1 MGADSGIRSPRPL
14 WLTETYPPSRGGMAE
29 SCDRIVRALRAAGV
43 TVDVGHLVRRLGAS
57 ARFEEQ
63 HGGRYWAW
71 PIEDDP
77 AHALNLAWNTLAR
90 EAGGAGGGAGGASGA
105 GRSAAIGGGAPA
117 VTHVVAFGGYLPLLA
132 GPIFAAWLGV
142 PLVTLI
148 RGNDFDANLFTPRR
162 RDVLSEA
169 LARAALVCAV
179 SQDKVDRIAALHP
192 GRRVVRVPNGIDL
205 ERFTPLPSDRTRAE
219 AWRAANVPEGRR
231 VLGLFGQLKRKK
243 GGAFFLDA
251 LGRSGRAQD
260 VHVLLSGWID
270 PDMEAWLA
278 EHGEGISVTVEPF
291 ADRYELIHRFL
302 ACDAVVLPSF
312 YDGMPN
318 VMAEA
323 AALGIPLIASRV
335 GGMADWLEDERTAL
349 LFEAGDESGC
359 GWAIERAVAWPEER
373 LRVLGAAARE
383 LAERELDQRTEAE
396 RYAELL
402 RETLPAASPRP
413 LRAVR

>member
-1 MGADSGIRSPRPL
+1 MTTTGAVSGTPSPRPL

-29 SCDRIVRALRAAGV
+29 SCDRIVRSLRAAGV

-63 HGGRYWAW
+63 EGGRYWAW

-77 AHALNLAWNTLAR
+77 AHALNLAWNALSRVGR
-90 EAGGAGGGAGGASGA
+90 ER
-105 GRSAAIGGGAPA
+105 RSSLLVDDEPPL
-117 VTHVVAFGGYLPLLA
+117 THVVAFGGYLPLLA

-162 RDVLSEA
+162 RDVLGEA

-205 ERFTPLPSDRTRAE
+205 ERFAPLPSDRVRAE
-219 AWRAANVPEGRR
+219 AWRAANVASGRR

-251 LGRSGRAQD
+251 LRRSGRAGD

-278 EHGEGISVTVEPF
+278 EHGEGISVSVQPF
-291 ADRYELIHRFL
+291 ADRYELIHRYL
-302 ACDAVVLPSF
+302 ACDAIVLPSF

-318 VMAEA
+318 VMVEA
-323 AALGIPLIASRV
+323 AALGVPLLASRV
-335 GGMADWLEDERTAL
+335 GGMADWLEDDRTAL
-349 LFEAGDESGC
+349 LFEPGDDSGC
-359 GWAIERAVAWPEER
+359 SWAIERAVAWPASR
-373 LRVLGAAARE
+373 LASLGAAARE
-383 LAERELDQRTEAE
+383 LAERELDQRVEAA

-402 RETLPAASPRP
+402 AETLPTSAPTP
-413 LRAVR
+413 LRRAAP

>member
-1 MGADSGIRSPRPL
+1 
-14 WLTETYPPSRGGMAE
+14 MAE

-43 TVDVGHLVRRLGAS
+43 EVDVGHLVRRPGAR
-57 ARFEEQ
+57 AAFEEQ

-77 AHALNLAWNTLAR
+77 AHALNLAWNEVAR
-90 EAGGAGGGAGGASGA
+90 RTRAVPGAVPPPASDGASPPGA
-105 GRSAAIGGGAPA
+105 VPPP
-117 VTHVVAFGGYLPLLA
+117 THVVAFGGYLPLLA
-132 GPIFAAWLGV
+132 GPVFAAWLGL

-162 RDVLSEA
+162 RDVLADA
-169 LARAALVCAV
+169 LARSALACAV
-179 SQDKVDRIAALHP
+179 AQDKVDRIAALH
-192 GRRVVRVPNGIDL
+192 GRAGRSPRVERVPNGIDL
-205 ERFTPLPSDRTRAE
+205 ERYAPLPSDRARAD
-219 AWRAANVPEGRR
+219 AWRAANVPAGRR

-251 LGRSGRAQD
+251 LRQSGRAGD

-278 EHGEGISVTVEPF
+278 EHGEGISFSVLPF
-291 ADRYELIHRFL
+291 ADRYDLIHRYL
-302 ACDAVVLPSF
+302 ACDVVVLPSF

-323 AALGIPLIASRV
+323 AALRVPLLASRV
-335 GGMADWLEDERTAL
+335 GGMADWLEDDATAL
-349 LFEAGDESGC
+349 MFEAGDEGGC
-359 GWAIERAVAWPEER
+359 AWAIERAVAWPAER
-373 LRVLGAAARE
+373 LAAMGAAARE
-383 LAERELDQRTEAE
+383 LAERELDHRIEAA

-402 RETLPAASPRP
+402 RDTAPQQDAVAAPLLAPAPPRDP
-413 LRAVR
+413 AGSLRATP

>member
-1 MGADSGIRSPRPL
+1 MTTTGAGSGIRDVRPL

-29 SCDRIVRALRAAGV
+29 SCDRIVRSLRAAGV
-43 TVDVGHLVRRLGAS
+43 TVDLGHLVRRPGAT
-57 ARFEEQ
+57 ARFEQQ

-77 AHALNLAWNTLAR
+77 AHALNLAWNELER
-90 EAGGAGGGAGGASGA
+90 EAGHPSTL
-105 GRSAAIGGGAPA
+105 
-117 VTHVVAFGGYLPLLA
+117 THVVAFGGYLPLLA

-142 PLVTLI
+142 PFVTLI

-162 RDVLSEA
+162 RDVLADA
-169 LARAALVCAV
+169 LQRSALVCAV
-179 SQDKVDRIAALHP
+179 AQDKVDRIAALNP

-205 ERFTPLPSDRTRAE
+205 DRFVALPSDHARAE
-219 AWRAANVPEGRR
+219 HWRAAHAPAGRR

-335 GGMADWLEDERTAL
+335 GGMADWLEDDRTAL

-373 LRVLGAAARE
+373 LRALGAAARE

>member
-1 MGADSGIRSPRPL
+1 MTTTGAGSGIRDVRPL

-29 SCDRIVRALRAAGV
+29 SCDRIVRSLRAAGV
-43 TVDVGHLVRRLGAS
+43 TVDVGHLVRRPGAT
-57 ARFEEQ
+57 ARSEQQ

-77 AHALNLAWNTLAR
+77 AHALNLAWNELER
-90 EAGGAGGGAGGASGA
+90 EAGE
-105 GRSAAIGGGAPA
+105 PA
-117 VTHVVAFGGYLPLLA
+117 TLSHVVAFGGYLPLLS

-162 RDVLSEA
+162 RDVLADA
-169 LARAALVCAV
+169 LQRSALVCAV
-179 SQDKVDRIAALHP
+179 AQDKVDRIAALHP

-205 ERFTPLPSDRTRAE
+205 DRFVPLPSDHARAE
-219 AWRAANVPEGRR
+219 QWRAAHAPEGRR

-251 LGRSGRAQD
+251 LRRSGRAQD
-260 VHVLLSGWID
+260 VHVLLTGWID

-278 EHGEGISVTVEPF
+278 EHREGISVTVEPF

-335 GGMADWLEDERTAL
+335 GGMADWLEDDGTAL
-349 LFEAGDESGC
+349 LFEAGDETGC

-373 LRVLGAAARE
+373 LRALGAAARQ

-413 LRAVR
+413 LRALW

>member
-1 MGADSGIRSPRPL
+1 MTTMEAGSGIRDPRPL

-29 SCDRIVRALRAAGV
+29 SCDRIVRALRAHGV

-57 ARFEEQ
+57 PRYEEQ
-63 HGGRYWAW
+63 HRGRYWAW
-71 PIEDDP
+71 PVEDDP
-77 AHALNLAWNTLAR
+77 AHALNLAWNALER
-90 EAGGAGGGAGGASGA
+90 DEAIRGSL
-105 GRSAAIGGGAPA
+105 
-117 VTHVVAFGGYLPLLA
+117 THVVAFGGYLPLLA

-162 RDVLSEA
+162 RDVLADA
-169 LARAALVCAV
+169 LARAALICAV

-192 GRRVVRVPNGIDL
+192 QRRVVRVPNGIDL
-205 ERFTPLPSDRTRAE
+205 ERYAPLPSDRARAAE
-219 AWRAANVPEGRR
+219 WRAGHVPPGRR
-231 VLGLFGQLKRKK
+231 VIGLFGQLKRKK

-251 LGRSGRAQD
+251 LRRSGRADD

-278 EHGEGISVTVEPF
+278 EHGAGISFTVEPF
-291 ADRYELIHRFL
+291 ADRYDLIHRYL

-318 VMAEA
+318 VMVET
-323 AALGIPLIASRV
+323 AALGVPLLAARV
-335 GGMADWLEDERTAL
+335 GGMADWLEDGATGL
-349 LFEAGDESGC
+349 VFEPGDPSGC
-359 GWAIERAVAWPEER
+359 AWAIERAVAWPAER
-373 LRVLGAAARE
+373 LAALGTAARA
-383 LAERELDQRTEAE
+383 LAARELDQRREAA

-402 RETLPAASPRP
+402 RETLVARERAP
-413 LRAVR
+413 LRVAR

>member
-1 MGADSGIRSPRPL
+1 MTTTGAGSVIRDVRPL

-29 SCDRIVRALRAAGV
+29 SCDRIVRSLRAAGV
-43 TVDVGHLVRRLGAS
+43 TVDLGHLVRRPGAT
-57 ARFEEQ
+57 ARFEQ
-63 HGGRYWAW
+63 QDGGRYWAW

-77 AHALNLAWNTLAR
+77 AHALNLAWNELER
-90 EAGGAGGGAGGASGA
+90 EAGHPSTL
-105 GRSAAIGGGAPA
+105 
-117 VTHVVAFGGYLPLLA
+117 THVVAFGGYLPLLA
-132 GPIFAAWLGV
+132 GPIFAAWLGA
-142 PLVTLI
+142 PLVTLV

-162 RDVLSEA
+162 RDVLADA
-169 LARAALVCAV
+169 LQRSALVCAV
-179 SQDKVDRIAALHP
+179 AQDKVDRIAALNP

-205 ERFTPLPSDRTRAE
+205 DRFVALPSDHARAE
-219 AWRAANVPEGRR
+219 QWRAAHAPAGRR

>member
-1 MGADSGIRSPRPL
+1 MMTTGAGSGIRDVRPL

-29 SCDRIVRALRAAGV
+29 SCDRIVRSLRAARV
-43 TVDVGHLVRRLGAS
+43 TVDVGHLVRRPGAT
-57 ARFEEQ
+57 ARFEHQ

-77 AHALNLAWNTLAR
+77 AHALNLAWSELERDAGEPATL
-90 EAGGAGGGAGGASGA
+90 
-105 GRSAAIGGGAPA
+105 
-117 VTHVVAFGGYLPLLA
+117 THVVAFGGYLPLLA

-162 RDVLSEA
+162 RDVLADA
-169 LARAALVCAV
+169 LQRSALVCAV
-179 SQDKVDRIAALHP
+179 AQDKVDRIAALHP

-205 ERFTPLPSDRTRAE
+205 DRFIPLPSDHARAE
-219 AWRAANVPEGRR
+219 QLRAAHVPEGRR

-251 LGRSGRAQD
+251 LRRSGRAQD

-335 GGMADWLEDERTAL
+335 GGMADWLEDDGTAL
-349 LFEAGDESGC
+349 LFEAGDETGC

-373 LRVLGAAARE
+373 LRALGAAARQ

-413 LRAVR
+413 LRALW

>member
-1 MGADSGIRSPRPL
+1 
-14 WLTETYPPSRGGMAE
+14 MAE
-29 SCDRIVRALRAAGV
+29 SCDRIVRSLRAAGV

-71 PIEDDP
+71 PIEDDT
-77 AHALNLAWNTLAR
+77 AHALNLAWNEVKRQAR
-90 EAGGAGGGAGGASGA
+90 DST
-105 GRSAAIGGGAPA
+105 RF
-117 VTHVVAFGGYLPLLA
+117 THVVAFGGYLPLLA

-162 RDVLSEA
+162 RDVLADA
-169 LARAALVCAV
+169 LSRSALVCAV
-179 SQDKVDRIAALHP
+179 AQDKVDRIAALY
-192 GRRVVRVPNGIDL
+192 GRAGRSPRVVRVPNGIDL
-205 ERFTPLPSDRTRAE
+205 GRFAPLPSDHARAE
-219 AWRAANVPEGRR
+219 QWRAAHAGEGRR
-231 VLGLFGQLKRKK
+231 VLGLIGQLKRKK
-243 GGAFFLDA
+243 GGAFFLDS
-251 LGRSGRAQD
+251 LRRSGRAED

-278 EHGEGISVTVEPF
+278 EHGEGIRVTVEAF
-291 ADRYELIHRFL
+291 ADRYELIHRYL

-323 AALGIPLIASRV
+323 AALGLPLIASRV
-335 GGMADWLEDERTAL
+335 GGMADWLEDDRTAL
-349 LFEAGDESGC
+349 LFEPGDESGC
-359 GWAIERAVAWPEER
+359 GWAIERAVAWPVDR
-373 LRVLGAAARE
+373 LRALGAAARE
-383 LAERELDQRTEAE
+383 LAVRELDQRIEAE

-402 RETLPAASPRP
+402 RETLRAAGPTP

>member
-1 MGADSGIRSPRPL
+1 MTTTEAGSGIRDVRPL

-29 SCDRIVRALRAAGV
+29 SCDRIVRSLRAAGV
-43 TVDVGHLVRRLGAS
+43 TVDVGHLVRRPGAT
-57 ARFEEQ
+57 ARFEQQ

-77 AHALNLAWNTLAR
+77 AHALNLAWNELER
-90 EAGGAGGGAGGASGA
+90 EAVKPAS
-105 GRSAAIGGGAPA
+105 

-162 RDVLSEA
+162 RDVLADA
-169 LARAALVCAV
+169 LRRSALVCAV
-179 SQDKVDRIAALHP
+179 AQDKVDRIAALSP
-192 GRRVVRVPNGIDL
+192 GQRVVRVPNGIDL
-205 ERFTPLPSDRTRAE
+205 DRFAPLPSDHARAE
-219 AWRAANVPEGRR
+219 RWRAAHAPAGRR

-251 LGRSGRAQD
+251 LRRSGRAQD

-335 GGMADWLEDERTAL
+335 GGMADWLSDDRTAL
-349 LFEAGDESGC
+349 LFEAGDASGC
-359 GWAIERAVAWPEER
+359 GWAIERAVAWPQER
-373 LRVLGAAARE
+373 LRALGAAARE
-383 LAERELDQRTEAE
+383 LAARELDQGAEAE
-396 RYAELL
+396 RYAQLL
-402 RETLPAASPRP
+402 RETLPTASPRP

>member
-1 MGADSGIRSPRPL
+1 MPPL
-14 WLTETYPPSRGGMAE
+14 
-29 SCDRIVRALRAAGV
+29 
-43 TVDVGHLVRRLGAS
+43 
-57 ARFEEQ
+57 
-63 HGGRYWAW
+63 
-71 PIEDDP
+71 
-77 AHALNLAWNTLAR
+77 
-90 EAGGAGGGAGGASGA
+90 
-105 GRSAAIGGGAPA
+105 
-117 VTHVVAFGGYLPLLA
+117 THVVAFGGYLPLLA

-162 RDVLSEA
+162 RDVLGEA

-205 ERFTPLPSDRTRAE
+205 ERFAPLPSDRVRAE
-219 AWRAANVPEGRR
+219 AWRAANVAPGRR

-251 LGRSGRAQD
+251 LRRSGRAGD

-278 EHGEGISVTVEPF
+278 EHGEGISVSVQPF
-291 ADRYELIHRFL
+291 ADRYELIHRYL
-302 ACDAVVLPSF
+302 ACDAIVLPSF

-318 VMAEA
+318 VMVEA
-323 AALGIPLIASRV
+323 AALGVPLLASRV
-335 GGMADWLEDERTAL
+335 GGMADWLEDDRTAL
-349 LFEAGDESGC
+349 LFEPGDDSGC
-359 GWAIERAVAWPEER
+359 SWAIERAVAWPASR
-373 LRVLGAAARE
+373 LASLGAAARE
-383 LAERELDQRTEAE
+383 LAERELDQRVEAA

-402 RETLPAASPRP
+402 AETLPTSAPTP
-413 LRAVR
+413 LRRAAP

>member
-1 MGADSGIRSPRPL
+1 
-14 WLTETYPPSRGGMAE
+14 MAE
-29 SCDRIVRALRAAGV
+29 SCDRIVRSLRAAGI

-63 HGGRYWAW
+63 EGGRYWAW

-77 AHALNLAWNTLAR
+77 AHALNLAWNAVSRVGR
-90 EAGGAGGGAGGASGA
+90 ERRSSLLGGEV
-105 GRSAAIGGGAPA
+105 APL
-117 VTHVVAFGGYLPLLA
+117 THVVAFGGYLPLLA

-162 RDVLSEA
+162 RDVLGEA

-179 SQDKVDRIAALHP
+179 SQDKVERIAALHP

-205 ERFTPLPSDRTRAE
+205 ERFAPLPSDRVRAE
-219 AWRAANVPEGRR
+219 AWRAANVASGRR

-251 LGRSGRAQD
+251 LRRSGRAGD

-278 EHGEGISVTVEPF
+278 DHGEGISVSVEPF
-291 ADRYELIHRFL
+291 ADRYELIHRYL
-302 ACDAVVLPSF
+302 ACDVIVLPSF

-318 VMAEA
+318 VMVEA
-323 AALGIPLIASRV
+323 AALGVPLMASRV
-335 GGMADWLEDERTAL
+335 GGMADWLEDDRTAL
-349 LFEAGDESGC
+349 LFEPGDDSGC
-359 GWAIERAVAWPEER
+359 SWAIERAVAWPASR
-373 LRVLGAAARE
+373 LESLGAAARE
-383 LAERELDQRTEAE
+383 LAERELDQRVEAA

-402 RETLPAASPRP
+402 AETLPTSAPTP
-413 LRAVR
+413 LRRAAP

>member
-1 MGADSGIRSPRPL
+1 MTTTGADSGIPSPRPL

-29 SCDRIVRALRAAGV
+29 SCDRIVRALRAEGL
-43 TVDVGHLVRRLGAS
+43 TVDIGHLVRRPGAS

-71 PIEDDP
+71 PIDDDP
-77 AHALNLAWNTLAR
+77 AHALNLAWNALA
-90 EAGGAGGGAGGASGA
+90 GDGASAPRASARGVGA
-105 GRSAAIGGGAPA
+105 APL
-117 VTHVVAFGGYLPLLA
+117 THVVAFGGYLPLLA

-162 RDVLSEA
+162 RDVLADA

-205 ERFTPLPSDRTRAE
+205 ERFEPLPSDRSRAK
-219 AWRAANVPEGRR
+219 AWRAAHVPEGRR

-251 LGRSGRAQD
+251 LRRSGRAAD
-260 VHVLLSGWID
+260 LHVLLSGWID
-270 PDMEAWLA
+270 PDMGAWLA
-278 EHGEGISVTVEPF
+278 EHGDGISFSILPF
-291 ADRYELIHRFL
+291 ADRYELIHSYL

-312 YDGMPN
+312 YDGLPN
-318 VMAEA
+318 VMAEV
-323 AALGIPLIASRV
+323 AALGVPLMASGV
-335 GGMADWLEDERTAL
+335 GGMADWLEDDRTAL
-349 LFEAGDESGC
+349 LFEPGDDSGC
-359 GWAIERAVAWPEER
+359 GWAIERAAAWPAER
-373 LRVLGAAARE
+373 LAALGAAARE
-383 LAERELDQRTEAE
+383 LAERELDHRLEAA

-402 RETLPAASPRP
+402 RETLPAREPTP
-413 LRAVR
+413 LRRTAP

>member
-1 MGADSGIRSPRPL
+1 MTTTGAGSGIRDVCPL

-29 SCDRIVRALRAAGV
+29 SCDRIVRSLRAAGV
-43 TVDVGHLVRRLGAS
+43 TVDVGHLVRRPGAT
-57 ARFEEQ
+57 ARFEQQ

-71 PIEDDP
+71 PIEEDP
-77 AHALNLAWNTLAR
+77 AHALNLAWNELERNAAEPATL
-90 EAGGAGGGAGGASGA
+90 
-105 GRSAAIGGGAPA
+105 
-117 VTHVVAFGGYLPLLA
+117 THVVAFGGYLPLLA

-162 RDVLSEA
+162 RDVLADA
-169 LARAALVCAV
+169 LQRSALVCAV
-179 SQDKVDRIAALHP
+179 AQDKVDRIAALHP

-205 ERFTPLPSDRTRAE
+205 DRFVPLPSDHARAE
-219 AWRAANVPEGRR
+219 QLRAAHAPEGRR

-251 LGRSGRAQD
+251 LRRSGRAQD
-260 VHVLLSGWID
+260 VHVLLTGWID
-270 PDMEAWLA
+270 HDMEAWLA
-278 EHGEGISVTVEPF
+278 EHGDGISVTVEPF
-291 ADRYELIHRFL
+291 ADRYDLIHRFL

-335 GGMADWLEDERTAL
+335 GGMADWLEDDRTAL

-359 GWAIERAVAWPEER
+359 GWAIERAVAWPEKR
-373 LRVLGAAARE
+373 LRALGAAARE
-383 LAERELDQRTEAE
+383 LAERELDQRTEAK

-402 RETLPAASPRP
+402 RETLATASPRP